1 MELVIDPEFADKIP
15 PLTEDEYRLLEENIL
30 ADGKIISP
38 LITWNG
44 IIVDGHNRYRILQA
58 HPEIPYE
65 TMEMEFSDRYAVIV
79 WICRNQLGRR
89 NLTDEQKKFLTGK
102 RYEAEKKQNQWR
114 GNQYVSPDDEE
125 SGSGEKRQSQNA
137 ETTSERIAKEIGKGE
152 RYVRDAEIYAN
163 GVEAADEVAPGI
175 KNEILSGKLKCKD
188 KDVMAIARAAPEQRE
203 DLVRKLQ
210 FPSARDAPGPP
221 VIPSPEEE
229 DEDGQNEVP
238 DEVSDKVPDEE
249 PAAPAEDTIEDVMYE
264 LNDALESMIF
274 RWNFCFETH
283 DAIYRQKANQKRI
296 RLLAKEGINYLKN
309 IGG

>member
-1 MELVIDPEFADKIP
+1 
-15 PLTEDEYRLLEENIL
+15 
-30 ADGKIISP
+30 
-38 LITWNG
+38 
-44 IIVDGHNRYRILQA
+44 
-58 HPEIPYE
+58 
-65 TMEMEFSDRYAVIV
+65 MEMEFSDRYAVIV

-114 GNQYVSPDDEE
+114 GNQYVSSDDEE
-125 SGSGEKRQSQNA
+125 SGLGEKRPSQNP
-137 ETTSERIAKEIGKGE
+137 ERTSAIIAKEIGKGE

-175 KNEILSGKLKCKD
+175 KNEILFGKLKCKD

-210 FPSARDAPGPP
+210 FPSARAAPGSP
-221 VIPSPEEE
+221 VISSPGEE
-229 DEDGQNEVP
+229 DE
-238 DEVSDKVPDEE
+238 VPDEE

>member
-65 TMEMEFSDRYAVIV
+65 TMEMEFPDRYAVIV

-114 GNQYVSPDDEE
+114 GNQYVSSDEEE
-125 SGSGEKRQSQNA
+125 SGLGEKRPSQNP
-137 ETTSERIAKEIGKGE
+137 ERTSAIIAKEIGKGE

-163 GVEAADEVAPGI
+163 GVEAADEVTPGI

-210 FPSARDAPGPP
+210 FPSARAAPGSP
-221 VIPSPEEE
+221 VISSTGEE
-229 DEDGQNEVP
+229 DE
-238 DEVSDKVPDEE
+238 VPDEE

-283 DAIYRQKANQKRI
+283 DAIYRQKTNQKRI

>member
-1 MELVIDPEFADKIP
+1 MVRRIVSHLLLPVLLLFSVVLCEAKDRKQSAAGPRKVLVLAERGGLHEGFTAAGLQWLERQKERFNMK
-15 PLTEDEYRLLEENIL
+15 LTVLN
-30 ADGKIISP
+30 S
-38 LITWNG
+38 
-44 IIVDGHNRYRILQA
+44 
-58 HPEIPYE
+58 
-65 TMEMEFSDRYAVIV
+65 
-79 WICRNQLGRR
+79 
-89 NLTDEQKKFLTGK
+89 
-102 RYEAEKKQNQWR
+102 
-114 GNQYVSPDDEE
+114 
-125 SGSGEKRQSQNA
+125 
-137 ETTSERIAKEIGKGE
+137 AKEIGKGE

-175 KNEILSGKLKCKD
+175 KNEILFGKLKCKD

-210 FPSARDAPGPP
+210 FPSARAAPGSP
-221 VIPSPEEE
+221 VISSPGEE
-229 DEDGQNEVP
+229 DE
-238 DEVSDKVPDEE
+238 VPDEE

-309 IGG
+309 IGGFALVCREKPSVVS

>member
-1 MELVIDPEFADKIP
+1 MDLIIDPEFADKIP
-15 PLTEDEYRLLEENIL
+15 PLTEEEYRLLEENIL

-114 GNQYVSPDDEE
+114 GNQYVSSDDEE
-125 SGSGEKRQSQNA
+125 SGLGEKRPSQNP
-137 ETTSERIAKEIGKGE
+137 ERTSAIIAKEIGKGE

-163 GVEAADEVAPGI
+163 GVEAADEVTPGI

-188 KDVMAIARAAPEQRE
+188 KDVMAIARAAPEQTE

-210 FPSARDAPGPP
+210 FPSARAAPGSP
-221 VIPSPEEE
+221 VISSPGEE
-229 DEDGQNEVP
+229 DE
-238 DEVSDKVPDEE
+238 VPDEE

>member
-15 PLTEDEYRLLEENIL
+15 PLTEEEYRLLEENIL

-65 TMEMEFSDRYAVIV
+65 TMEIEFSDRYAVIV

-114 GNQYVSPDDEE
+114 GNQYVSSDDEE
-125 SGSGEKRQSQNA
+125 SGLGEKRPSQNP
-137 ETTSERIAKEIGKGE
+137 ERTSAIIAKEIGKGE

-163 GVEAADEVAPGI
+163 GVEAADEVTPGI

-210 FPSARDAPGPP
+210 FPSARAAPGSP
-221 VIPSPEEE
+221 VISSPGEE
-229 DEDGQNEVP
+229 DE
-238 DEVSDKVPDEE
+238 VPDEE

>member
-15 PLTEDEYRLLEENIL
+15 PLTEEEYRLLEENIL

-114 GNQYVSPDDEE
+114 GNQYVSSDEEE
-125 SGSGEKRQSQNA
+125 SGLGEKRPSQNP
-137 ETTSERIAKEIGKGE
+137 ERTSAIIAKEIGKGE

-175 KNEILSGKLKCKD
+175 KNEILFGKLKCKD

-210 FPSARDAPGPP
+210 FPSARAAPGSP
-221 VIPSPEEE
+221 VISSTGEE
-229 DEDGQNEVP
+229 DEVP
-238 DEVSDKVPDEE
+238 DEES
-249 PAAPAEDTIEDVMYE
+249 AAPVEDTIEDVMYE

>member
-15 PLTEDEYRLLEENIL
+15 PLTEEEYRLLEENIL

-114 GNQYVSPDDEE
+114 GNQYVSLDDEE

-137 ETTSERIAKEIGKGE
+137 KTTSERIAKEIGKGE

-163 GVEAADEVAPGI
+163 GVEAANEVAPGI

-188 KDVMAIARAAPEQRE
+188 KDVMAIARAAPEHRE

-210 FPSARDAPGPP
+210 FPSARAAPGPP
-221 VIPSPEEE
+221 AISSPEEE
-229 DEDGQNEVP
+229 DEDGQ
-238 DEVSDKVPDEE
+238 DEVSDGV
-249 PAAPAEDTIEDVMYE
+249 PAASTEDTIEDVMYE

>member
-114 GNQYVSPDDEE
+114 GNQYVSSDEEE
-125 SGSGEKRQSQNA
+125 SGLGEKRPSQKT
-137 ETTSERIAKEIGKGE
+137 ERTSAIIAKEIGKGE

-163 GVEAADEVAPGI
+163 GVEAADEVTPGI

-210 FPSARDAPGPP
+210 FPSARAAPGSP
-221 VIPSPEEE
+221 VISSTGEE
-229 DEDGQNEVP
+229 DE
-238 DEVSDKVPDEE
+238 VPDEE

>member
-15 PLTEDEYRLLEENIL
+15 PLTEEEYRLLEENIL

-114 GNQYVSPDDEE
+114 GNQYVSSDDEE
-125 SGSGEKRQSQNA
+125 SGLGEKRPSQNP
-137 ETTSERIAKEIGKGE
+137 ERTSAIIAKEIGKGE

-163 GVEAADEVAPGI
+163 GVEAADEVTPGI
-175 KNEILSGKLKCKD
+175 KNEILFGKLKCKD

-210 FPSARDAPGPP
+210 FPSARAAPGSP
-221 VIPSPEEE
+221 VISSPGEE
-229 DEDGQNEVP
+229 DE
-238 DEVSDKVPDEE
+238 VPDEE

>member
-1 MELVIDPEFADKIP
+1 MELVIDPEFAGKIP
-15 PLTEDEYRLLEENIL
+15 PLTEEEYRLLEENIL

-114 GNQYVSPDDEE
+114 GNQYVSSDDEE
-125 SGSGEKRQSQNA
+125 SGLGEKRPSQNP
-137 ETTSERIAKEIGKGE
+137 ERTSAIIAKEIGKGE

-163 GVEAADEVAPGI
+163 GVEAADEVTPGI

-210 FPSARDAPGPP
+210 FPSARAAPGSP
-221 VIPSPEEE
+221 VISSTGEE
-229 DEDGQNEVP
+229 DE
-238 DEVSDKVPDEE
+238 VPDEE

>member
-1 MELVIDPEFADKIP
+1 MVLVIDPEFADKIP

-114 GNQYVSPDDEE
+114 GNQYVSSDDEE
-125 SGSGEKRQSQNA
+125 SGLGEKRPSQNP
-137 ETTSERIAKEIGKGE
+137 ERTSAIIAKEIGKGE

-163 GVEAADEVAPGI
+163 GVEAADEVTPGI

-210 FPSARDAPGPP
+210 FPSARAAPGSP
-221 VIPSPEEE
+221 VISSPGEE
-229 DEDGQNEVP
+229 DE
-238 DEVSDKVPDEE
+238 VPDEE

>member
-1 MELVIDPEFADKIP
+1 MDLVIDPEFADKIP

-65 TMEMEFSDRYAVIV
+65 TMEIEFSDRYAVIV

-114 GNQYVSPDDEE
+114 GNQYVSSDEEE
-125 SGSGEKRQSQNA
+125 SGLGEKRPSQNP
-137 ETTSERIAKEIGKGE
+137 ERTSAIIAKEIGKGE

-163 GVEAADEVAPGI
+163 GVEAADEVTPGI

-210 FPSARDAPGPP
+210 FPSARAAPGSP
-221 VIPSPEEE
+221 VISSPGEE
-229 DEDGQNEVP
+229 DE
-238 DEVSDKVPDEE
+238 VPDEE

>member
-1 MELVIDPEFADKIP
+1 MDLIIDPEFADKIP
-15 PLTEDEYRLLEENIL
+15 PLTEEEYRLLEENIL

-114 GNQYVSPDDEE
+114 GNQYVSSDDEE
-125 SGSGEKRQSQNA
+125 SGLGEKRPSQNP
-137 ETTSERIAKEIGKGE
+137 ERTSAIIAKEIGKGE

-163 GVEAADEVAPGI
+163 GVEVADEVAPGI

-210 FPSARDAPGPP
+210 FPSARDAPG
-221 VIPSPEEE
+221 SPTVSCPNEDDEE
-229 DEDGQNEVP
+229 GQDEVP
-238 DEVSDKVPDEE
+238 DEES
-249 PAAPAEDTIEDVMYE
+249 AAPVEDTIEDVMYE

>member
-15 PLTEDEYRLLEENIL
+15 PLTEEEYRLLEENIL

-114 GNQYVSPDDEE
+114 GNQYVSSDEEE
-125 SGSGEKRQSQNA
+125 SGLGEKRPSQNP
-137 ETTSERIAKEIGKGE
+137 ERTSAIIAKEIGKGE

-163 GVEAADEVAPGI
+163 GVEAADEVTPGI

-210 FPSARDAPGPP
+210 FPSARAAPGSP
-221 VIPSPEEE
+221 VISSPGEE
-229 DEDGQNEVP
+229 DE
-238 DEVSDKVPDEE
+238 VPDEE

>member
-1 MELVIDPEFADKIP
+1 MDLIIDPEFADKIP
-15 PLTEDEYRLLEENIL
+15 PLTEEEYRLLEENIL

-114 GNQYVSPDDEE
+114 GNQYVSSDDEE
-125 SGSGEKRQSQNA
+125 SGLGEKRPSQNP
-137 ETTSERIAKEIGKGE
+137 ERTSAIIAKEIGKGE

-163 GVEAADEVAPGI
+163 GVEAADEVTPGI

-210 FPSARDAPGPP
+210 FPSARAAPGSP
-221 VIPSPEEE
+221 VISSSGEE
-229 DEDGQNEVP
+229 DE
-238 DEVSDKVPDEE
+238 VPDEE

>member
-15 PLTEDEYRLLEENIL
+15 PLTEEEYRLLEENIL

-65 TMEMEFSDRYAVIV
+65 TMEMEFPDRYAVIV

-114 GNQYVSPDDEE
+114 GNQYVSSDEEE
-125 SGSGEKRQSQNA
+125 SGLGEKRPSQNP
-137 ETTSERIAKEIGKGE
+137 ERTSAIIAKEIGKGE

-163 GVEAADEVAPGI
+163 GVEAADEVTPGI

-210 FPSARDAPGPP
+210 FPSARAAPGSP
-221 VIPSPEEE
+221 VISSTGEE
-229 DEDGQNEVP
+229 DE
-238 DEVSDKVPDEE
+238 VPDEE

-283 DAIYRQKANQKRI
+283 DAIYRQKTNQKRI

>member
-15 PLTEDEYRLLEENIL
+15 PLTGEEYRLLEENIL

-65 TMEMEFSDRYAVIV
+65 TMEMEFPDRYAVIV

-114 GNQYVSPDDEE
+114 GNQYVSSDEEE
-125 SGSGEKRQSQNA
+125 SGLGEKRPSQNT
-137 ETTSERIAKEIGKGE
+137 ERTSAIIAKEIGKGE

-163 GVEAADEVAPGI
+163 GVEAADEVTPGI

-210 FPSARDAPGPP
+210 FPSARAAPRSP
-221 VIPSPEEE
+221 VISSSGEE
-229 DEDGQNEVP
+229 DEM
-238 DEVSDKVPDEE
+238 PDEE
-249 PAAPAEDTIEDVMYE
+249 PAAPVEDTIEDVMYE

>member
-114 GNQYVSPDDEE
+114 GNQYVSSDEEE
-125 SGSGEKRQSQNA
+125 SGLGEKRPSQNP
-137 ETTSERIAKEIGKGE
+137 ERTSAIIAKEIGKGE

-163 GVEAADEVAPGI
+163 GVEAADEVTPGI

-210 FPSARDAPGPP
+210 FPSARAAPGSP
-221 VIPSPEEE
+221 VISSPGEE
-229 DEDGQNEVP
+229 DE
-238 DEVSDKVPDEE
+238 VPDEE